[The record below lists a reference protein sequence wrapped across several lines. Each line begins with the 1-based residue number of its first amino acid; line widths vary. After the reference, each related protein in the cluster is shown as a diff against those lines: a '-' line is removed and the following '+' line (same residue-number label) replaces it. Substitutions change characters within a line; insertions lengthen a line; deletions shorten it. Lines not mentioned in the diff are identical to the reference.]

1 MDGNPF
7 TWLYFQ
13 QKGWIWSHASFYS
26 EPFHKCFQWVQ
37 QLQFFLTHVGQLRLK
52 IMTLGPSHKLDG
64 EEEISLGS
72 PNLLIPYGKFTSSLF
87 HCTSHGAKRWKW
99 KWHWNFVILLPTRM
113 NECLQALCGRLLE
126 SYVDAPIVI
135 RKFV

>member
-87 HCTSHGAKRWKW
+87 HCTSDGAKRWKW